1 MLFRSSPSSYEI
13 SLTAAGSNAG
23 LVTNYAYA
31 NTATQ
36 DGSESPAPSSSTIT
50 NCATSNC
57 SNASIHLLLT
67 PTLSI
72 TNSPQ
77 VYTGSQKTA
86 TVTCSSGGAVSNIQ
100 YAASSTAPTNIGTY
114 AVTADCAAN
123 GNYAALTAASAG
135 NFVISSAAVP
145 TPISNTALLTIAGL
159 LAATGWWALE
169 RQRQRV

>member
-1 MLFRSSPSSYEI
+1 MCSSDLQVYTGSQKTATVTCSSGGAVSNIQYAASSTAPTNI
-13 SLTAAGSNAG
+13 GTYAVTADCAANGNYAALTAASAG
-23 LVTNYAYA
+23 NFVI
-31 NTATQ
+31 
-36 DGSESPAPSSSTIT
+36 SS
-50 NCATSNC
+50 A
-57 SNASIHLLLT
+57 T

-135 NFVISSAAVP
+135 NFVISSATP
-145 TPISNTALLTIAGL
+145 TLSITNSPQVYTGSQKTATV
-159 LAATGWWALE
+159 T
-169 RQRQRV
+169 